1 MSDPGSGRKPSALR
15 SVLLLVGF
23 ACVFLAAGWSAYW
36 YIAQNMAL
44 RELHVQLDREARRG
58 RIWSCDAI
66 QSGGYPLSISIDC
79 LAPRLRIEDD
89 EPKSFMAKR
98 AVIRAQL
105 YAPTL
110 VEIDLSGPASAKI
123 EDEVSTFDWATLHID
138 LRGLPM
144 RFDRLSVVGNNLAI
158 SVSGA
163 SPTKIETLHLHLK
176 RTAPVAQAPFGLT
189 LGLAGLEPPALTRFA
204 GPGEPVLL
212 TLLGTITQVDA
223 AGVGHLSDRL
233 EAWRAAGGRLAVTAL
248 NLARGDVSLQGDGLV
263 GLDQRHRVE
272 GKLGLRLRNAGPALL
287 ALAEAAGK
295 LQRNSLSG
303 QLAAGILARPGELK
317 FDVSAENGSLSVGP
331 LRRLLALP
339 PLY

>member
-1 MSDPGSGRKPSALR
+1 MPEQGIARKSSALR
-15 SVLLLVGF
+15 SVVLLVGF

-58 RIWSCDAI
+58 RIWSCDTI

-89 EPKSFMAKR
+89 APKTFAAKR
-98 AVIRAQL
+98 AVIRARL

-110 VEIDLSGPASAKI
+110 VEIDLSGPATAKI
-123 EDEVSTFDWATLHID
+123 EDDVSTLDWSALRVD

-144 RFDRLSVVGNNLAI
+144 RFDRLSVVGSNLEL
-158 SVSGA
+158 SVAGA
-163 SPTKIETLHLHLK
+163 PSTKIDTLHAHLK
-176 RTAPVAQAPFGLT
+176 RTAPVGQAPFGLT
-189 LGLAGLEPPALTRFA
+189 LGLAGVESPALTRFG
-204 GPGEPVLL
+204 GPGEPALL

-223 AGVGHLSDRL
+223 AGVGHWSDRL

-248 NLARGDVSLQGDGLV
+248 NLARGDVSLQGEGLL

>member
-1 MSDPGSGRKPSALR
+1 MPEQGTARKTSTLK
-15 SVLLLVGF
+15 SFIMLLGF

-58 RIWSCDAI
+58 RIWSCDSLR
-66 QSGGYPLSISIDC
+66 SGGYPLSVSIDC

-89 EPKSFMAKR
+89 GPKSFSAKR

-110 VEIDLSGPASAKI
+110 VAIDLSGPASARV
-123 EDEVSTFDWATLHID
+123 DDDVTTLDWSSVRVD

-144 RFDRLSVVGNNLAI
+144 RFDRLSAVGSNVEVAWA
-158 SVSGA
+158 GA
-163 SPTKIETLHLHLK
+163 PPTKVETLHVHLK
-176 RTAPVAQAPFGLT
+176 RAAPVAQATFGLT
-189 LGLAGLEPPALTRFA
+189 LGLAGIESSALTKFG
-204 GPGEPVLL
+204 GPGEPALL

-223 AGVGHLSDRL
+223 AGVGHWSDRL
-233 EAWRAAGGRLAVTAL
+233 EAWRAAGGRMAVTAL
-248 NLARGDVSLQGDGLV
+248 NLARGDVSLQGEGLI
-263 GLDQRHRVE
+263 GLDQRHRIE

-287 ALAEAAGK
+287 AVAEAAGK

-303 QLAAGILARPGELK
+303 QLAAGILARPGEMK

-331 LRRLLALP
+331 LRRLFALP